1 MIYKGCLSPQKTNPY
16 LGLEGIMSRG
26 FNNWNRTF
34 MAKEPGYG
42 PIPPEDE
49 KGSHW

>member
-1 MIYKGCLSPQKTNPY
+1 
-16 LGLEGIMSRG
+16 MSRG

-34 MAKEPGYG
+34 MAKEPGHR

-49 KGSHW
+49 EGSHW